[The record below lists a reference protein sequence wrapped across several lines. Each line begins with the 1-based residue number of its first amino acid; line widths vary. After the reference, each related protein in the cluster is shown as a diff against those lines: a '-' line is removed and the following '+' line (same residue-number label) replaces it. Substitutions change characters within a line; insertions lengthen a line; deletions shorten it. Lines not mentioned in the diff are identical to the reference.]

1 MTHRIIA
8 SLVLA
13 ALSLPAFAEEP
24 AKPADEDAPRKCAF
38 ARQIDGWSY
47 VDDKTIMIKQGVSH
61 EWKVT
66 LIGNCSR
73 LNWVHAIGVKSRG
86 AGCVTSGDQIVYEE
100 PGMGHGTCTI
110 DTIEYAPRKSV
121 TPAEGE

>member
-1 MTHRIIA
+1 MKHRIIA
-8 SLVLA
+8 GLVLA

-24 AKPADEDAPRKCAF
+24 AKPVDEDAPRKCAF

-47 VDDKTIMIKQGVSH
+47 VDDKTIMIKQGASN

-73 LNWVHAIGVKSRG
+73 LNWVQSVGVSRAARDASRAAIRSCTKNRAWATAPARSTPSNMSR
-86 AGCVTSGDQIVYEE
+86 AK
-100 PGMGHGTCTI
+100 
-110 DTIEYAPRKSV
+110 R
-121 TPAEGE
+121 